1 MPTSNILLSP
11 FSFDCIYSLIFL
23 LRFEY
28 SLGNDNV
35 KYKFDVDINNYGNEI
50 IGIKAKNDE
59 EINTTDRLDVIE
71 EQSDFITESSRLQF
85 LMKLLHS
92 NNEIL
97 STEEINTRK
106 QLISEYCSK
115 WDLIHK
121 TTV

>member
-1 MPTSNILLSP
+1 MISYIKTKNGHSEGDNV
-11 FSFDCIYSLIFL
+11 FV
-23 LRFEY
+23 FEY

-50 IGIKAKNDE
+50 IGIKAKNDK

-97 STEEINTRK
+97 SNEEIKTRK
-106 QLISEYCSK
+106 HLIDDFCNK
-115 WDLIHK
+115 WDLIHE